1 MTDERPL
8 TTVLAFDFGLKR
20 IGVAVGQTVSKSA
33 SPIGTFSGEPKARQV
48 WVNQLLREWRPDK
61 LLLGDPVASKAS
73 KSLKREIQR
82 FAEFLQA
89 SGLPLEFVD
98 ESMSSQEASERLRD
112 QRQNGLRR
120 KTRKEDIDAEA
131 ARLIAERWLSIHV

>member
-20 IGVAVGQTVSKSA
+20 IGVAIGQTVSKSA
-33 SPIGTFSGEPKARQV
+33 SPIGTFSGEPNARQV
-48 WVNQLLREWRPDK
+48 WVDQLLREWRPDK

-73 KSLKREIQR
+73 KSLRRELKR
-82 FAEFLQA
+82 FADFLQT
-89 SGLPLEFVD
+89 SDLPVEFVD
-98 ESMSSQEASERLRD
+98 ESMTSQEASERLRD
-112 QRQNGLRR
+112 QRRGGLRR

-131 ARLIAERWLSIHV
+131 ARLIAERWLSTQV